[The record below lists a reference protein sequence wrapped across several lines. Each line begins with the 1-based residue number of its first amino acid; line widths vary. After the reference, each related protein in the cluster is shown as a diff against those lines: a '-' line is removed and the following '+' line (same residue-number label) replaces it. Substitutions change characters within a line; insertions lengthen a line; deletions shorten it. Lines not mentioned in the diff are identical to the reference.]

1 MLFVVPIYSPVL
13 PFSPN
18 RPLAR
23 LYIAPFSK
31 DALCAIFFSAR
42 DLHLYALKVFVV
54 VDEQNAMKL
63 VIVIFMAIVAE
74 TEQVNNTAILPR
86 QSIVVVGSLLLVFMD
101 GI

>member
-1 MLFVVPIYSPVL
+1 MRY
-13 PFSPN
+13 
-18 RPLAR
+18 
-23 LYIAPFSK
+23 
-31 DALCAIFFSAR
+31 FFSAR

-74 TEQVNNTAILPR
+74 TEQVNNTAIFPR